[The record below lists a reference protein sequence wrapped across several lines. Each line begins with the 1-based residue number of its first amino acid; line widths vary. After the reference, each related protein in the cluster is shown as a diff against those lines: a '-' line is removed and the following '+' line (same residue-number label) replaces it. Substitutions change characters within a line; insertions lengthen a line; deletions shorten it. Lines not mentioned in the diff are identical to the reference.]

1 MHSTSSWRQLS
12 LALAASLFAACGPN
26 VPPQLVALR
35 PTDAVIT
42 PETNAEEPVGGLIV
56 ETDTDLQPNGGET
69 NYNVRRPYDVYAE
82 DGHLVQHVDNQ
93 GARSGEEPV
102 LLKLGPGRYV
112 VASVMGTVYRRV
124 TVLVRTNM
132 VTRVKEDDLRNASAV
147 WGEPKS
153 LFAWR

>member
-1 MHSTSSWRQLS
+1 MRSICSWRYVS
-12 LALAASLFAACGPN
+12 LAVAAALFAACGPN

-35 PTDAVIT
+35 PTDQVIA

-69 NYNVRRPYDVYAE
+69 YYNVRRPYDVYAE
-82 DGHLVQHVDNQ
+82 DGHLVRHVDNQ

-102 LLKLGPGRYV
+102 VAKLGPGRYV
-112 VASVMGTVYRRV
+112 VASVVGTTYRRV
-124 TVLVRTNM
+124 AVLVRTNM
-132 VTRVKEDDLRNASAV
+132 VTRVQEKDLRNASAV
-147 WGEPKS
+147 FGEPKS